1 MKTLKHPSDT
11 YRKGGVY
18 YFSKAVPQDLADFY
32 ARPRIVRSLRTK
44 SLSHAKA
51 ASRSLSARLED
62 YWLGLRLQRAD
73 VPAAH
78 LLVIPREQLDSN
90 LPTIEDALE
99 LYLTVKGQSKGKL
112 FFSHAKRNVSYVV
125 ACLGSR
131 SLDCYSTADAAVFRQ
146 WLLEK
151 GLGNTSLLRIFG
163 VVKAIVNFC
172 IRERGLEC
180 KNAFAGVYLPAENNK
195 KRYPIKDTKL
205 KRLQRECVLLDDDI
219 RWLVALI
226 SDSGMR
232 LSEAVGLL
240 VNDIVLD
247 AEQPHITLIKHPHR
261 RLKTDASERVIPLV
275 GASLWAAR
283 RIKENRTSRFCFSR
297 YCSEDNCN
305 SNSASAAINKW
316 IKTIV
321 GSEAVIHGL
330 RHGFRDRL
338 RAVEAP
344 VDMID
349 QLGGWS
355 LRSVGQGYGDGY
367 PLQNLE
373 QWMRKIETFSHD
385 ALT

>member
-1 MKTLKHPSDT
+1 
-11 YRKGGVY
+11 
-18 YFSKAVPQDLADFY
+18 
-32 ARPRIVRSLRTK
+32 
-44 SLSHAKA
+44 
-51 ASRSLSARLED
+51 
-62 YWLGLRLQRAD
+62 
-73 VPAAH
+73 
-78 LLVIPREQLDSN
+78 
-90 LPTIEDALE
+90 
-99 LYLTVKGQSKGKL
+99 
-112 FFSHAKRNVSYVV
+112 
-125 ACLGSR
+125 
-131 SLDCYSTADAAVFRQ
+131 
-146 WLLEK
+146 
-151 GLGNTSLLRIFG
+151 
-163 VVKAIVNFC
+163 
-172 IRERGLEC
+172 
-180 KNAFAGVYLPAENNK
+180 
-195 KRYPIKDTKL
+195 
-205 KRLQRECVLLDDDI
+205 
-219 RWLVALI
+219 
-226 SDSGMR
+226 MR

-240 VNDIVLD
+240 VDDLVLD
-247 AEQPHITLIKHPHR
+247 AEQPHINLIKHQHR

-316 IKTIV
+316 IKSIV
-321 GSEAVIHGL
+321 GSEGVIHGL

-349 QLGGWS
+349 QLEGWS

>member
-1 MKTLKHPSDT
+1 M
-11 YRKGGVY
+11 Y

-32 ARPRIVRSLRTK
+32 ARPRIVKSLRTK
-44 SLSHAKA
+44 SLSHAKT

-62 YWLGLRLQRAD
+62 YWLGLRLQQAD

-78 LLVIPREQLDSN
+78 LLVIPREQLDSK

-99 LYLTVKGQSKGKL
+99 VYLTVKGQAKGKL
-112 FFSHAKRNVSYVV
+112 FFSHAKRNISYVV
-125 ACLGSR
+125 SCLGSR
-131 SLDCYSTADAAVFRQ
+131 PLDCYSTADAATFRQ
-146 WLLEK
+146 WLIDRNLS
-151 GLGNTSLLRIFG
+151 NTSLTRIFG
-163 VVKAIVNFC
+163 VVKAVINFC
-172 IRERGLEC
+172 IKEQGLDC
-180 KNAFAGVYLPAENNK
+180 KNPFSGVYLPTENNN
-195 KRYPIKDTKL
+195 KRYSIKDKKL
-205 KRLQRECVLLDDDI
+205 QVLQRECVALDDDI

-240 VNDIVLD
+240 VDDIVLSAD
-247 AEQPHITLIKHPHR
+247 QPHINLTKHPHR
-261 RLKTDASERVIPLV
+261 RLKTDASERIIPLV
-275 GASLWAAR
+275 GSSLWAAK
-283 RIKENRTSRFCFSR
+283 RIKENTSSRFCFPR
-297 YCSEDNCN
+297 HCSETNCN

-321 GSEAVIHGL
+321 GSDAVIHGL

-355 LRSVGQGYGDGY
+355 LRSVGQSYGDGY
-367 PLQNLE
+367 PLDLLHR
-373 QWMRKIETFSHD
+373 WMERIAIGKQ
-385 ALT
+385 

>member
-1 MKTLKHPSDT
+1 MKTLKNPSYT
-11 YRKGGVY
+11 YRKGSVY
-18 YFSKAVPQDLADFY
+18 YFSKVVPQDLADFY
-32 ARPRIVRSLRTK
+32 AKPRIVKSLRTK
-44 SLSHAKA
+44 SHSHAKI

-78 LLVIPREQLDSN
+78 LLIVPREQLDSK
-90 LPTIEDALE
+90 LPSIGDALE
-99 LYLTVKGQSKGKL
+99 VYLAVKGQAKGKL
-112 FFSHAKRNVSYVV
+112 FFSHAKRNVSYVI

-131 SLDCYSTADAAVFRQ
+131 PLDCYSTADAATFRQ
-146 WLLEK
+146 WLIDRNLS
-151 GLGNTSLLRIFG
+151 NTSLVRIFG
-163 VVKAIVNFC
+163 VVKAVINFC
-172 IRERGLEC
+172 IKEQGLDC
-180 KNAFAGVYLPAENNK
+180 KNPFSGVYLPAENNK
-195 KRYPIKDTKL
+195 KRFPIKDAKL
-205 KRLQRECVLLDDDI
+205 KKLQRECVLLDDDI

-226 SDSGMR
+226 SDSGIR

-240 VNDIVLD
+240 VDDIVLD
-247 AEQPHITLIKHPHR
+247 AEQPHITLVKHPHR

-283 RIKENRTSRFCFSR
+283 RIKENTTSRFCFSR

-321 GSEAVIHGL
+321 GSEGVIHGL

-367 PLQNLE
+367 PLDLLHRWMERIAIGE
-373 QWMRKIETFSHD
+373 Q
-385 ALT
+385 

>member
-1 MKTLKHPSDT
+1 MKTLKHPSYT

-18 YFSKAVPQDLADFY
+18 YFSKVVPQDLAGFY
-32 ARPRIVRSLRTK
+32 AKSRIVRSLRTK
-44 SLSHAKA
+44 SLSHAKT

-78 LLVIPREQLDSN
+78 LLVVPREQLDSK

-99 LYLTVKGQSKGKL
+99 LYLSVKGQSKDKL

-125 ACLGSR
+125 SCSGSR
-131 SLDCYSTADAAVFRQ
+131 PLDCYSSADAATFRQ
-146 WLLEK
+146 WLSDK
-151 GLGNTSLLRIFG
+151 GLGSTSVIRVFSVI
-163 VVKAIVNFC
+163 KAIINFC
-172 IRERGLEC
+172 IKEQGLDC
-180 KNAFAGVYLPAENNK
+180 KNAFSGVYLPSENNK
-195 KRYPIKDTKL
+195 KRYPVKGSKL
-205 KRLQRECVLLDDDI
+205 KTLQRECVALDDDI

-240 VNDIVLD
+240 VDDIVLGAD
-247 AEQPHITLIKHPHR
+247 QPHINLTKLPHR
-261 RLKTDASERVIPLV
+261 RLKTDASERIIPLV
-275 GASLWAAR
+275 GCSLWAAK
-283 RIKENRTSRFCFSR
+283 RIKENTSSRFCFPR
-297 YCSEDNCN
+297 YCSDANCN

-316 IKTIV
+316 IKTII
-321 GSEAVIHGL
+321 GSDAVIHGL

-338 RAVEAP
+338 RALEAP

-367 PLQNLE
+367 PLDLLHR
-373 QWMRKIETFSHD
+373 WMDKMVVT
-385 ALT
+385 

>member
-1 MKTLKHPSDT
+1 LKTLKHPSYT

-18 YFSKAVPQDLADFY
+18 YFSKVVPQDLADFY
-32 ARPRIVRSLRTK
+32 AKPRIVRSLRTK
-44 SLSHAKA
+44 SLSHAKT

-78 LLVIPREQLDSN
+78 LLVVPREQLDSK

-99 LYLTVKGQSKGKL
+99 LYLSVKGQSKDKL
-112 FFSHAKRNVSYVV
+112 FFSHAKRNVSYV
-125 ACLGSR
+125 ASCLGSR
-131 SLDCYSTADAAVFRQ
+131 PLDCYSSADAATFRQ
-146 WLLEK
+146 WLSDK
-151 GLGNTSLLRIFG
+151 GLGNTSVIRVFSVI
-163 VVKAIVNFC
+163 KAIINFC
-172 IRERGLEC
+172 IKEQGLDC
-180 KNAFAGVYLPAENNK
+180 KNAFSGVYLPSENNK
-195 KRYPIKDTKL
+195 KRYPVKGSKL
-205 KRLQRECVLLDDDI
+205 KTLQRECVLLDDDI

-240 VNDIVLD
+240 VDDIVLD
-247 AEQPHITLIKHPHR
+247 ADQPHINLTIHPHR
-261 RLKTDASERVIPLV
+261 RLKTDASERIIPLV
-275 GASLWAAR
+275 GCSLWAAK
-283 RIKENRTSRFCFSR
+283 RIKENTSSRFCYPR
-297 YCSEDNCN
+297 YCNEANCN

-316 IKTIV
+316 IKTII
-321 GSEAVIHGL
+321 GSDAVIHGL

-367 PLQNLE
+367 PLELLYR
-373 QWMRKIETFSHD
+373 WMSKMVET
-385 ALT
+385 

>member
-1 MKTLKHPSDT
+1 MKTLKHPSYT

-32 ARPRIVRSLRTK
+32 ARPRIVKSLRTK
-44 SLSHAKA
+44 SHSHAKT

-78 LLVIPREQLDSN
+78 LLVIPRKQLDSK

-99 LYLTVKGQSKGKL
+99 LYLAVKGQSKGKL

-131 SLDCYSTADAAVFRQ
+131 PLDCYSSADAATFRQ
-146 WLLEK
+146 WLSDK
-151 GLGNTSLLRIFG
+151 GLGSTSVIRVFSVI
-163 VVKAIVNFC
+163 KAILNFC
-172 IRERGLEC
+172 IKEQGLDC
-180 KNAFAGVYLPAENNK
+180 KNAFSGIYLPSENNK
-195 KRYPIKDTKL
+195 KRYPIKDSKL

-240 VNDIVLD
+240 VDDIVLD
-247 AEQPHITLIKHPHR
+247 AEQPDITLIKHPHR

-321 GSEAVIHGL
+321 GSEALIHGL

>member
-1 MKTLKHPSDT
+1 
-11 YRKGGVY
+11 
-18 YFSKAVPQDLADFY
+18 
-32 ARPRIVRSLRTK
+32 
-44 SLSHAKA
+44 
-51 ASRSLSARLED
+51 
-62 YWLGLRLQRAD
+62 
-73 VPAAH
+73 
-78 LLVIPREQLDSN
+78 
-90 LPTIEDALE
+90 
-99 LYLTVKGQSKGKL
+99 
-112 FFSHAKRNVSYVV
+112 
-125 ACLGSR
+125 
-131 SLDCYSTADAAVFRQ
+131 
-146 WLLEK
+146 
-151 GLGNTSLLRIFG
+151 
-163 VVKAIVNFC
+163 
-172 IRERGLEC
+172 
-180 KNAFAGVYLPAENNK
+180 
-195 KRYPIKDTKL
+195 
-205 KRLQRECVLLDDDI
+205 LDDDI

-240 VNDIVLD
+240 VDDLVLD
-247 AEQPHITLIKHPHR
+247 AEQPHINLIKHQHR

-283 RIKENRTSRFCFSR
+283 RVKENRTSRFCFSR

-349 QLGGWS
+349 QLEGWS

-367 PLQNLE
+367 PLDLLHR
-373 QWMRKIETFSHD
+373 WMDKIVIKE
-385 ALT
+385 

>member
-1 MKTLKHPSDT
+1 MKTLKHPSYT

-18 YFSKAVPQDLADFY
+18 YFSKVVPQDLADFY
-32 ARPRIVRSLRTK
+32 AKPRIVRSLRTK
-44 SLSHAKA
+44 SLSHAKT

-99 LYLTVKGQSKGKL
+99 LYLSVKGQSKGKL
-112 FFSHAKRNVSYVV
+112 FFSHAKRNVSYVI

-131 SLDCYSTADAAVFRQ
+131 PLDCYSSADAATFRQ
-146 WLLEK
+146 WLSEK
-151 GLGNTSLLRIFG
+151 GLGSTSVIRVFSVI
-163 VVKAIVNFC
+163 KAIVNFC
-172 IRERGLEC
+172 IKEQGLDC
-180 KNAFAGVYLPAENNK
+180 KNAFSGVYLPSENNK

-219 RWLVALI
+219 RWLVALV

-240 VNDIVLD
+240 GDDLVLD
-247 AEQPHITLIKHPHR
+247 AEQPHINLIKHPHR
-261 RLKTDASERVIPLV
+261 RLKTDASERIIPLV
-275 GASLWAAR
+275 GCSLWAAM
-283 RIKENRTSRFCFSR
+283 RIKENTSSRFCFPR
-297 YCSEDNCN
+297 YCSETNCN

-321 GSEAVIHGL
+321 GSDAVIHGL

-367 PLQNLE
+367 PLDLLHR
-373 QWMRKIETFSHD
+373 WMDKIVIKE
-385 ALT
+385 

>member
-1 MKTLKHPSDT
+1 M
-11 YRKGGVY
+11 
-18 YFSKAVPQDLADFY
+18 
-32 ARPRIVRSLRTK
+32 
-44 SLSHAKA
+44 
-51 ASRSLSARLED
+51 
-62 YWLGLRLQRAD
+62 GLRLQRAD

-78 LLVIPREQLDSN
+78 LLVVPREQLDSN

-125 ACLGSR
+125 TCLGSR
-131 SLDCYSTADAAVFRQ
+131 SLDCYSTADAAAFRQ
-146 WLLEK
+146 WLLER

-163 VVKAIVNFC
+163 GVKAIVNFC
-172 IRERGLEC
+172 IKERGLEC

-195 KRYPIKDTKL
+195 KRYPIKDIKL

-226 SDSGMR
+226 SDTGMR

-240 VNDIVLD
+240 VDDIVLD
-247 AEQPHITLIKHPHR
+247 QAQPYINLTKHPHR

-283 RIKENRTSRFCFSR
+283 RIKANTTNRFCFGR
-297 YCSEDNCN
+297 YCSEENCN

-321 GSEAVIHGL
+321 GSEGVIHGL

-349 QLGGWS
+349 QIGGWS

-367 PLQNLE
+367 PLDLLHR
-373 QWMRKIETFSHD
+373 WMGKIVIKD
-385 ALT
+385 

>member
-1 MKTLKHPSDT
+1 MKTLKHPSYT

-32 ARPRIVRSLRTK
+32 VRPRIVRSLRTK

-78 LLVIPREQLDSN
+78 LLVIPSEQLDSN

-131 SLDCYSTADAAVFRQ
+131 PLDCYSSADAATFRQ
-146 WLLEK
+146 WLSEK
-151 GLGNTSLLRIFG
+151 GLGSTSVIRVFS

-172 IRERGLEC
+172 IKEQGLDC
-180 KNAFAGVYLPAENNK
+180 KNAFSGVYLPSENNK

-205 KRLQRECVLLDDDI
+205 KRLQRECFLLDDDI

-240 VNDIVLD
+240 VDDLVLD
-247 AEQPHITLIKHPHR
+247 AEQPHINLIKHQHR

-275 GASLWAAR
+275 GASLWAVR
-283 RIKENRTSRFCFSR
+283 RIKENTRSRFCFPR
-297 YCSEDNCN
+297 YCDNSNCN

-321 GSEAVIHGL
+321 GSEGVIHGL

-367 PLQNLE
+367 PLDLLHR
-373 QWMRKIETFSHD
+373 WMDKIVIKE
-385 ALT
+385 

>member
-1 MKTLKHPSDT
+1 MKTLKHPSYT

-18 YFSKAVPQDLADFY
+18 YFSKVVPQDLADFY
-32 ARPRIVRSLRTK
+32 AKPRIVRSLRTK
-44 SLSHAKA
+44 SLSHAKT

-90 LPTIEDALE
+90 LPKIEDALE
-99 LYLTVKGQSKGKL
+99 LYLTVKGPSKGKL
-112 FFSHAKRNVSYVV
+112 FFSHAKRNVSYVI

-131 SLDCYSTADAAVFRQ
+131 PLDCYSSADAATFRQ
-146 WLLEK
+146 WLSEK
-151 GLGNTSLLRIFG
+151 GLGSTSVIRVFSVI
-163 VVKAIVNFC
+163 KAIVNFC
-172 IRERGLEC
+172 IKEQGLDC
-180 KNAFAGVYLPAENNK
+180 KNAFSGVYLPSENNK

-219 RWLVALI
+219 RWLVALV

-240 VNDIVLD
+240 GDDLVLD
-247 AEQPHITLIKHPHR
+247 AEQPHINLIKHPHR
-261 RLKTDASERVIPLV
+261 RLKTDASERIIPLV
-275 GASLWAAR
+275 GCSLWAAK
-283 RIKENRTSRFCFSR
+283 RIKENTSSRFCFPR
-297 YCSEDNCN
+297 YCSQTNCN

-321 GSEAVIHGL
+321 GSEGVIHGL

-367 PLQNLE
+367 PLDLLHR
-373 QWMRKIETFSHD
+373 WMDKIVIKE
-385 ALT
+385 